1 MRENTIFALL
11 LGVNFLILVAQIQGL
26 SISFYEANILYTDTS
41 PLKNY
46 ITFFLNTFGW
56 NDYALRLPMIVLHL
70 LSATLLYQISSY
82 YVSRR
87 DDRLWVLLIYLL
99 LPGITSSALLVSNA
113 GLKIVA
119 IFAFVYTYL
128 RFKDWSLLVL
138 PLFIFLDETAI
149 LLYFSIALFGF
160 FRKQWLMGSIS
171 VGLMM
176 GAFFH
181 FGIDVGGKPEG
192 RFLDA
197 LGIYSAI
204 FSPIVF
210 VYLFYVLY
218 RRYMSN
224 ERDLLWMIASIMFI
238 FSLLLS
244 FRQKVNIQDFAP
256 YLMVALPLCAQTF
269 FHTYRVRLS
278 IFRRRYQMLFY
289 GAFILLIMNA
299 LVVFFN
305 PWLYKWIKKP
315 KDHFSYSMH
324 VAKELAQTLGSHHIH
339 CVSADDEPMQ
349 LRLRFYGIGECKQ
362 FHLSKKANK
371 KSEKVTISYIGT
383 PIYTVYVT
391 KVNK

>member
-1 MRENTIFALL
+1 MRENAIFVLL
-11 LGVNFLILVAQIQGL
+11 LGINFLLLVAQIQGL
-26 SISFYEANILYTDTS
+26 SISFYEASILYGDIS
-41 PLKNY
+41 PLKSY
-46 ITFFLNTFGW
+46 ITFFLNIFGW
-56 NDYALRLPMIVLHL
+56 NDYALRLPMIAIHL
-70 LSATLLYQISSY
+70 LSATFLYHISTY

-87 DDRLWVLLIYLL
+87 NDRLWVILIYLL
-99 LPGITSSALLVSNA
+99 LPGITSSALLISNA
-113 GLKIVA
+113 GLKILT
-119 IFAFVYTYL
+119 IFAFVYVYQ
-128 RFKDWSLLVL
+128 RFKAWGLLIL
-138 PLFIFLDETAI
+138 PFFLFLDETAI
-149 LLYFSIALFGF
+149 FLYFSIALFGF

-171 VGLMM
+171 LLLMI
-176 GAFFH
+176 GALFH
-181 FGIDVGGKPEG
+181 FGIYLGGRPEG

-224 ERDLLWMIASIMFI
+224 ERDLLWMIASIMFV
-238 FSLLLS
+238 FSLLMS

-278 IFRRRYQMLFY
+278 MFRRRYQLLFY
-289 GAFILLIMNA
+289 GAFILLVMNA

-315 KDHFSYSMH
+315 KDHFSYPMH
-324 VAKELAQTLGSHHIH
+324 VAKELALTLQTHDIN
-339 CVSADDEPMQ
+339 CVSSDDDEMQ
-349 LRLRFYGIGECKQ
+349 LRLRFYGIGECNET
-362 FHLSKKANK
+362 HLNKKVNK

-383 PIYTVYVT
+383 PIYTAYVT